1 MEKFNEDVRRL
12 QSESESEGSTLKEHS
27 PVAVI
32 AMESKIKNLLELPY
46 EILLEI
52 LGYLSTY
59 DLLRI
64 VPPVS
69 KKFQQISRDPF
80 LIKSIKLKPQLE
92 DLTDEEE
99 EKYFYDF
106 SGVVRRSEKLKFFSL
121 NFIGWDERKFLNI
134 LQSVDHHHSL
144 EEFHLKF
151 DYMNGR
157 DFDRNSW
164 NDNVVKYLVRCSNLR
179 ILKIQFE
186 QPSTNFST
194 VLPIPMVL
202 LNSIKNH
209 KFENLKILD
218 LKILD
223 LKILDLKFNKHYIQ
237 EYQLDTDMLE
247 YILSLGILDDPEF
260 FEWIAGVWF
269 GVSSSYLTTVFQD
282 CFPNLEILRLSFW
295 IEPWEANKDRF
306 FDVLSQAAM
315 KLKTKFKIEFVDF
328 YQH

>member
-1 MEKFNEDVRRL
+1 M
-12 QSESESEGSTLKEHS
+12 
-27 PVAVI
+27 AVI

-144 EEFHLKF
+144 EEFHLRF
-151 DYMNGR
+151 DYMNGIER
-157 DFDRNSW
+157 DIDWNSW
-164 NDNVVKYLVRCSNLR
+164 NDNVLKYLVRCSNLR

-186 QPSTNFST
+186 QPGTNFSS
-194 VLPIPMVL
+194 VVPITMVL
-202 LNSIKNH
+202 LNSVKNH
-209 KFENLKILD
+209 KFEN
-218 LKILD
+218 

-237 EYQLDTDMLE
+237 EYLLDTDMLE
-247 YILSLGILDDPEF
+247 YILSLGLLDDPEF

-306 FDVLSQAAM
+306 FDVVSQVAL
-315 KLKTKFKIEFVDF
+315 KSKTKFKIEFVDF